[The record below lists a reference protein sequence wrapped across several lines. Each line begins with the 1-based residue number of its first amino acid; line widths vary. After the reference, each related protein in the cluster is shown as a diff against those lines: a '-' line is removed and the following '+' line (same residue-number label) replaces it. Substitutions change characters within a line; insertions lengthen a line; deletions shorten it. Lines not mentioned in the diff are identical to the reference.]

1 MSGTETND
9 VINELFNSFL
19 RRYQEGLE
27 TKMKGRSFV
36 FDRVYLLEDHL
47 HKIGLNRGSSY
58 IDSPDWIKNKHATI
72 NPKNTK
78 DNKCMQHSIIAALHH
93 QEIKKNPQRIYKLK
107 PFINN
112 YNWKDIEFPSHSKDW
127 EKFEQSNNTITLNI
141 SFVPYNTKQIRPA
154 CISKYNNKRDN

>member
-1 MSGTETND
+1 
-9 VINELFNSFL
+9 
-19 RRYQEGLE
+19 
-27 TKMKGRSFV
+27 
-36 FDRVYLLEDHL
+36 
-47 HKIGLNRGSSY
+47 
-58 IDSPDWIKNKHATI
+58 
-72 NPKNTK
+72 
-78 DNKCMQHSIIAALHH
+78 MQYSIIAALHH